1 MIRKIYI
8 TITTFYSFITSCFEN
23 FFLRDRD
30 IINLINKD
38 GYKIIKLNEP
48 VNLKFNSDQVVSV
61 NNYMDKI
68 LLRQNQI
75 YEIFDK
81 LFNKSNLKKI
91 LYDFTGFKFNIG
103 FVLAYVTKNIP
114 VEKQKE
120 KLYANNWHKDLPFS
134 KNTLKIII
142 PIERIYEEDGGI
154 EIKLDENKIYK
165 MISDIDEVTVFNP
178 NLFYHKAG
186 NPNKIRKQIMLQL
199 NPSNDWSYNY
209 DLIKLQ
215 SKQEPKFPLIAYINK
230 KKIPL

>member
-8 TITTFYSFITSCFEN
+8 TITFFYSFITSCFEN

-199 NPSNDWSYNY
+199 NPSKDWSYNY

-215 SKQEPKFPLIAYINK
+215 RKHEPKFPLIAYINK

>member
-8 TITTFYSFITSCFEN
+8 AITTFYSFITSCFEN

-38 GYKIIKLNEP
+38 GYKKIKLNEP
-48 VNLKFNSDQVVSV
+48 VNLKFDSDQVISV

-81 LFNKSNLKKI
+81 LFYKSNLKKI
-91 LYDFTGFKFNIG
+91 LYEFTGFKFNIG

-114 VEKQKE
+114 LEKQKE

-142 PIERIYEEDGGI
+142 PIERIYQEDGGI

-165 MISDIDEVTVFNP
+165 MISDIDEVIVFNP

-186 NPNKIRKQIMLQL
+186 NPNKVRKQIMLQL

-215 SKQEPKFPLIAYINK
+215 RNQEPKFPLIAYINK
-230 KKIPL
+230 KKISL